1 MKVLSFLNNK
11 GGVGKTASVST
22 LSHLLAA
29 EYGKRVLIV
38 DLDPQ
43 GNVSNLFGQM
53 DIIAL
58 IKARRGEPVET
69 VPYSVGDLLVNTDM
83 DVHIAVKKTNYMN
96 LDIIPS
102 LPTLSAV
109 EEQLKAD
116 IKTPQQ
122 FRLANHLQKLDGEYD
137 YCLIDC
143 SPSLSILNVNALVAS
158 DEVYIP
164 TLADAD
170 SLFGIELTKTELID
184 EVRKY
189 SPRLKIGGIYFTK
202 YEKRLNV
209 SKYAKEILGIAYERN
224 FLPISIN
231 KNSAVQNC
239 THEHKPLGDYDKGM
253 KLKATR
259 DYHELAGYIA
269 APNRRMYL
277 KALARKE
284 A

>member
-69 VPYSVGDLLVNTDM
+69 VPYSVGDLLVNMDM
-83 DVHIAVKKTNYMN
+83 DVHIAVKKTNYTN

-102 LPTLSAV
+102 LPTLSAI

-122 FRLANHLQKLDGEYD
+122 FRLANHLQKLEGEYD

-209 SKYAKEILGIAYERN
+209 SRYAKEILGIAYERN

-239 THEHKPLGDYDKGM
+239 THEHKPLRDYDKGM

-277 KALARKE
+277 KALAKKE

>member
-83 DVHIAVKKTNYMN
+83 DVHIAVKKTNYTN

-102 LPTLSAV
+102 LPTLSAI

-122 FRLANHLQKLDGEYD
+122 FRLANHLQKLEGEYD

-209 SKYAKEILGIAYERN
+209 SRYAKEILGIAYERN
-224 FLPISIN
+224 FLPIN

-277 KALARKE
+277 KALAKKE

>member
-69 VPYSVGDLLVNTDM
+69 VPYSVGDLLVNMDM
-83 DVHIAVKKTNYMN
+83 DVHIAVKKTNYTN

-102 LPTLSAV
+102 LPTLSAI

-122 FRLANHLQKLDGEYD
+122 FRLANHLQKLEGEYD

-209 SKYAKEILGIAYERN
+209 SRYAKEILGIAYERN

-269 APNRRMYL
+269 SPNRRMYL
-277 KALARKE
+277 KALAKKE

>member
-22 LSHLLAA
+22 LSHLLAVK
-29 EYGKRVLIV
+29 YKKRVLIV

-58 IKARRGEPVET
+58 IKARRGEPIET
-69 VPYSVGDLLVNTDM
+69 VQYSVGDLLVNMDM
-83 DVHIAVKKTNYMN
+83 DVHMAIQKTNYEN
-96 LDIIPS
+96 LDIVPS
-102 LPTLSAV
+102 LPTLSAI

-122 FRLANHLQKLDGEYD
+122 FRLEHHLRKLEGEYD

-158 DEVYIP
+158 NEVYIP

-189 SPRLKIGGIYFTK
+189 SPKLKIGGIYFTK

-209 SKYAKEILGIAYERN
+209 SKYAKEILGIAYEKN

-231 KNSAVQNC
+231 KNSAIQNC
-239 THEHKPLGDYDKGM
+239 THEHKPLGDYDRNM

-259 DYHELAGYIA
+259 DYDELAGYIT
-269 APNRRMYL
+269 APNRKIYL
-277 KALARKE
+277 RTLERKE

>member
-29 EYGKRVLIV
+29 EYGKRVLVV

-58 IKARRGEPVET
+58 IKARRGEPIET

-83 DVHIAVKKTNYMN
+83 DVHTAVKRTNYTN

-102 LPTLSAV
+102 LPTLSAI

-122 FRLANHLQKLDGEYD
+122 FRLANHLQKLDSEYD

-170 SLFGIELTKTELID
+170 SLFGIELTKTE
-184 EVRKY
+184 
-189 SPRLKIGGIYFTK
+189 
-202 YEKRLNV
+202 
-209 SKYAKEILGIAYERN
+209 
-224 FLPISIN
+224 
-231 KNSAVQNC
+231 
-239 THEHKPLGDYDKGM
+239 
-253 KLKATR
+253 
-259 DYHELAGYIA
+259 
-269 APNRRMYL
+269 
-277 KALARKE
+277 
-284 A
+284 